1 MSELPKT
8 MKAIK
13 NVGVGKAEI
22 QEVSVPKMRDDYVLV
37 KVNAVALNPTDWYVV
52 FVPLDSA
59 SHYSKLTLPPHRKHI
74 HYEPLA
80 AQGKGCTVGCDYAGT
95 VVQVGPKVTK
105 DFKVGDRIA
114 GFTHGVNSV
123 EKEDG
128 CFAEYAVAKGDVQC
142 KLPDNISDEEAS
154 TLGVGVTTVGQA
166 LYQSLGLPLPGGE
179 KANEP
184 LLIYGGST
192 ATGSLAI
199 QFAVLSGCKVIT
211 TCSPRNF
218 PFVKALGA
226 AEAFDYNDPDVAKKI
241 REYTDDKLTK
251 VFDCISE
258 GASPK
263 ISSEAI
269 SSKGGKVTYL
279 LATKHDRTDVENK
292 VSLLYLYTHQH
303 TNKSCRPPSATPS
316 PAKPSSGPAAWTCP
330 PSQRTSNSQRL
341 SGTWPR
347 SSSPA
352 SSSPCTRLSS
362 AREDSRAC
370 LMVWSS

>member
-1 MSELPKT
+1 L
-8 MKAIK
+8 
-13 NVGVGKAEI
+13 
-22 QEVSVPKMRDDYVLV
+22 
-37 KVNAVALNPTDWYVV
+37 
-52 FVPLDSA
+52 
-59 SHYSKLTLPPHRKHI
+59 KLTNSPHRKHI

-166 LYQSLGLPLPGGE
+166 LYQSLGLTLPGGE

-241 REYTDDKLTK
+241 REYTGDKLTK

-292 VSLLYLYTHQH
+292 VSTYLPIHSH
-303 TNKSCRPPSATPS
+303 
-316 PAKPSSGPAAWTCP
+316 
-330 PSQRTSNSQRL
+330 
-341 SGTWPR
+341 
-347 SSSPA
+347 
-352 SSSPCTRLSS
+352 
-362 AREDSRAC
+362 
-370 LMVWSS
+370 